1 MLISAESWPAAA
13 AGLTLCSNKIELN
26 ESGPRNEQQKICY
39 LHMRSSGGPGP
50 GTATGT
56 GRENMSVNLKQ
67 GAGAGVNLSFL
78 MKMVFW
84 YFRKLFLLLCIVYL
98 KLIFDA
104 ALMITAGW

>member
-1 MLISAESWPAAA
+1 
-13 AGLTLCSNKIELN
+13 
-26 ESGPRNEQQKICY
+26 
-39 LHMRSSGGPGP
+39 MRSSGGPGP

-67 GAGAGVNLSFL
+67 GAGVNFSFL
-78 MKMVFW
+78 MEVVFW

>member
-1 MLISAESWPAAA
+1 
-13 AGLTLCSNKIELN
+13 
-26 ESGPRNEQQKICY
+26 
-39 LHMRSSGGPGP
+39 MRSSGGPGP

-67 GAGAGVNLSFL
+67 GAGVNFSFL
-78 MKMVFW
+78 MELVFR

>member
-1 MLISAESWPAAA
+1 
-13 AGLTLCSNKIELN
+13 
-26 ESGPRNEQQKICY
+26 
-39 LHMRSSGGPGP
+39 MRSSGGPGP

-67 GAGAGVNLSFL
+67 GAGVNFSFL
-78 MKMVFW
+78 MEMVFW